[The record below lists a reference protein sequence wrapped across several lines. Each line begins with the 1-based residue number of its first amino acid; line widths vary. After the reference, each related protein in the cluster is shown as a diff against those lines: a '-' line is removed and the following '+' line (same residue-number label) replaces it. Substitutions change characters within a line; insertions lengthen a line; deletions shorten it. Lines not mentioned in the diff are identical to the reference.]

1 MFKASEEQI
10 QLLVRVLESTE
21 SAKSVSFANLISEGE
36 SLEFYL
42 GLISGLVL
50 SHQLLVA
57 SNCEDKTLA
66 QLLSIAAARASE
78 QYMKLKST
86 GEIFF
91 PELIEVD

>member
-10 QLLVRVLESTE
+10 ELLVKVLESTE

-50 SHQLLVA
+50 SHQLLIA

-78 QYMKLKST
+78 QYINLRDT
-86 GEIFF
+86 GDVLF
-91 PELIEVD
+91 PEFICVE